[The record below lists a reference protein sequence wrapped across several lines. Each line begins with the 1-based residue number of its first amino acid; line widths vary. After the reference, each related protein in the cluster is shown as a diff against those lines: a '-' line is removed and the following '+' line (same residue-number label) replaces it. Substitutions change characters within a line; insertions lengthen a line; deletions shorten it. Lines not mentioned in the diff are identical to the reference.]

1 MSVSANRFER
11 QVAWFGLPGQDKL
24 RESSVA
30 VVGFGGLGSHVVQQ
44 LAFLG
49 VGHLSIVDPETVE
62 LSNLNRLI
70 GASPSDVGQR
80 KVDVAARLVNTIDP
94 SINVLCVAQ
103 GLPQAEAYDSVKAAG
118 IVFGCVDHDGPRLL
132 LTELCAAYEQPYF
145 DLATEI
151 VPGSPGVYGGRMVYS
166 HGGNGC
172 LSCLNELSL
181 AEAGKYFLDGAARV
195 EESRL
200 YGVPAADLGE
210 SGPSVVSLNGTVA
223 SLAVTEFMVFVT
235 GLRQPRGLLRYYGHL
250 LKVTVSSDPPS
261 PDCFYCK
268 SVYGLKE
275 RAGVER
281 YRRESLNRGDGA

>member
-1 MSVSANRFER
+1 MIVSANRLER
-11 QVAWFGLPGQDKL
+11 QVAWFGPPGQAKL
-24 RESSVA
+24 RESNVA

-62 LSNLNRLI
+62 VSNLNRLI

-94 SINVLCVAQ
+94 SIEVLCVAE
-103 GLPQAEAYDSVKAAG
+103 GLPQAEAYDAVKAAG

-132 LTELCAAYEQPYF
+132 LSELCAAYEQPYF

-151 VPGSPGVYGGRMVYS
+151 FLGPPAAYGGRVVYS

-172 LSCLNELSL
+172 LSCLNEISL
-181 AEAGKYFLDGAARV
+181 TEAGRYFLDEAALV

-200 YGVPAADLGE
+200 YGVPAIDLGE

-235 GLRQPRGLLRYYGHL
+235 GLRQPSRLLRYYGHISR
-250 LKVTVSSDPPS
+250 VTVSVDPPS

-281 YRRESLNRGDGA
+281 YRRERLNRRDSA